1 MSSVCGLIF
10 WLQVKFG
17 FLLLDYDEKAEDAID
32 YEDIDEQ
39 YEGPETEAVSEE
51 DHLLPKKE
59 YFSAEVSLATLKPTT
74 SLFDDE
80 NYDEDDEAE
89 NEQEVVDRE
98 TEVSTISLSG

>member
-1 MSSVCGLIF
+1 M
-10 WLQVKFG
+10 
-17 FLLLDYDEKAEDAID
+17 
-32 YEDIDEQ
+32 
-39 YEGPETEAVSEE
+39 
-51 DHLLPKKE
+51 LPKKE